1 MFIRALPLIPTAPHH
16 LATASPFPSQN
27 PGFFSSAWSP
37 DQSLSPGP
45 LWELPSHWHRPFTHG
60 SQHALLVSPSLCPG
74 HLQVLW
80 DLPDSSVQSLSRVF
94 VIPWTAARQAPLSIN
109 NSRSLLKLMFIE
121 SVMPSNHLILCRP
134 LLLLPSIFPSIR
146 VLSFQM
152 SQFLRWPKY
161 WSFSFSI
168 SPSNEYPMNRINA

>member
-37 DQSLSPGP
+37 DQPLSPGP
-45 LWELPSHWHRPFTHG
+45 LWELPSHWHHPFTHG

-80 DLPDSSVQSLSRVF
+80 GLPDSSVQSLSCLCD
-94 VIPWTAARQAPLSIN
+94 PMDCSTPGPLSIT
-109 NSRSLLKLMFIE
+109 NSRSLLKLTSIE

-161 WSFSFSI
+161 WSFSFSS
-168 SPSNEYPMNRINA
+168 SPSNEYLMNRMNA

>member
-37 DQSLSPGP
+37 DQPLSPGP

-80 DLPDSSVQSLSRVF
+80 GLPDSSVQSLSCLCDPMDCSTPGPPVHHQLPEFTQTHVHRF
-94 VIPWTAARQAPLSIN
+94 SDAIQPSHPLS
-109 NSRSLLKLMFIE
+109 
-121 SVMPSNHLILCRP
+121 
-134 LLLLPSIFPSIR
+134 FPSPP
-146 VLSFQM
+146 VPNPSQHQGLFQ
-152 SQFLRWPKY
+152 
-161 WSFSFSI
+161 
-168 SPSNEYPMNRINA
+168 